1 MCELKTN
8 LLIKKNFNC
17 KKCNNYFKHE
27 EHIALFKQHQYHFHC
42 FLCLNCKKQLS
53 HESFYFDENLQL
65 DISNPQVYCEIC
77 YLKKRYSSC
86 LKCNEVFTPL
96 SIIIEFQ
103 GEKYHNECFI
113 CSKCE
118 VILRN
123 QIFYLKNNFLY
134 CHSCMNEIEPCIM
147 TLKSLEILNDYQCK
161 KCKKNFLEGETIS
174 MYENDYYHSDCFRCE
189 NCEKLLIDQGCF
201 RQENEYLYCLNCHI
215 DNGPHCTIFVIISL
229 TCGSLSSNPIRTQQ
243 SDESFVQNKEQFIP
257 TNEWQNVK
265 EGQAVPPGLHVRLN
279 LETGAREA
287 KLLDNDNKEQS
298 SSNDMIPLSTH
309 VDEQERISKENLE
322 RAFANLDFTK
332 DDVKTDQK
340 HEDEVKAKFRG
351 YDELKKD
358 FESMNM
364 KVQTDQEIL
373 TDLMNKLRTTDN
385 NEDRKTILTDLE
397 YYLHQYDNAIFFAD
411 NNGLELL
418 MQLLNTTNTNNDVR
432 HFTSLALGA
441 AFQGNPKV
449 QSKGFNLNFVPY
461 LLRLLNIETDN
472 NIKFRLL
479 FTLSTLLR
487 NYPQAQMSFVEHGGI
502 ETIVKI
508 FDETKSH
515 YKLQMRTIELMGD
528 LIAEKDSEMDDK
540 RQAYENIHIRAQLI
554 KHNWCASISH
564 HFSSTDF
571 ENFDHIEKIILA
583 MIPLTDACRT
593 NFVSLLPTLDKLN
606 DVYQKKNLN
615 EDSTFTDL
623 ITNIQHLQTN
633 LKQIT
638 SNDL

>member
-1 MCELKTN
+1 MCELKKN

-53 HESFYFDENLQL
+53 HESFYFDENLHL

-77 YLKKRYSSC
+77 YLKRYSSC
-86 LKCNEVFTPL
+86 LKCNEIFTPL

-103 GEKYHNECFI
+103 GEKYHNECFV

-134 CHSCMNEIEPCIM
+134 CHQCMNEIEPCIM

-161 KCKKNFLEGETIS
+161 KCRKSFLEGETIS
-174 MYENDYYHSDCFRCE
+174 MYQNDYYHSDCFRCE

-201 RQENEYLYCLNCHI
+201 RQENECLYCLNCHI

-298 SSNDMIPLSTH
+298 TSNDMIPISTD

-332 DDVKTDQK
+332 DDVITDQK

-528 LIAEKDSEMDDK
+528 LIAEKDNEMNDK